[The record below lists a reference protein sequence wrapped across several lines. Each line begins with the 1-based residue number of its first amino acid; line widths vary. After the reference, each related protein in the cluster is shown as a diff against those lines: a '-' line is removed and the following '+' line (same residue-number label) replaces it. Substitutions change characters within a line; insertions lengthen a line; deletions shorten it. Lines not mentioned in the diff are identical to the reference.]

1 MTRKPRAAHEQAT
14 RSRPDAAPGDSVQ
27 VIDRDAPIF
36 VISVAAQLAG
46 MHAQTL
52 RSYDRIGLVSPRR
65 TAGRG
70 RRYSPRDVA
79 RLRLI
84 QRLSQDEGI
93 NLQGIRR
100 ILELESELESMREH
114 LAEVTEL
121 LRMAHSAP
129 AGSRVFAADQ
139 RGGVRLTP
147 AQQARRLRPMKA
159 LRGR

>member
-1 MTRKPRAAHEQAT
+1 MIRSRKPR
-14 RSRPDAAPGDSVQ
+14 RPSAGTAPGDSLQ

-46 MHAQTL
+46 MHPQTL
-52 RSYDRIGLVSPRR
+52 RTYDRLGLVSPRR
-65 TAGRG
+65 TSGRG

-79 RLRLI
+79 KLRMV

-100 ILELESELESMREH
+100 ILELESELEAARRQVMD
-114 LAEVTEL
+114 LTEL
-121 LRMAHSAP
+121 LRLAHGAP

-139 RGGVRLTP
+139 SGGVRLTP
-147 AQQARRLRPMKA
+147 TQQARRFNPPPKA
-159 LRGR
+159 LGQ